1 MTAGT
6 WIVER
11 SANDRFPYRVQ
22 LLGRD
27 DRPVFILRTQ
37 DRWPAANRNIFCLRE
52 TEPPAEDECLE
63 EIERLPVVA
72 LQRRGPRIS
81 VVLDRPRYKRCDFLF
96 LRREYKGRPGETH
109 EQIFWQTQTSMA
121 QRRPTVVPVALR
133 NRGAFTVRIAA
144 DERYPW
150 RFAEST
156 VERGR
161 LAMGDYALVD
171 GHEVCAV
178 VERKTLD
185 NLLHDF
191 GVMPVLHQRMLE
203 LATHPFNA
211 LVIEAPYEDLLNP
224 AKVHHFSASFC
235 AAAIGELYAVH
246 PRLRIVFC
254 ANRKTANLWAQ
265 SFFAA
270 IWQQHLGAMSPV
282 KARKAITRPAIQ
294 HTLEALR

>member
-1 MTAGT
+1 MAAGT

-11 SANDRFPYRVQ
+11 TGNDRFPYRVQ
-22 LLGRD
+22 ILGHDGRSL
-27 DRPVFILRTQ
+27 FTLRTQ

-52 TEPPAEDECLE
+52 TEPAPSEDEME
-63 EIERLPVVA
+63 EIERVPVIAV
-72 LQRRGPRIS
+72 QKRGPRIS

-96 LRREYKGRPGETH
+96 VTREYKGRPGVTH

-121 QRRPTVVPVALR
+121 QHRPTVVPVTLR
-133 NRGAFTVRIAA
+133 SRGAYTVRITG

-150 RFAEST
+150 RFPEST
-156 VERGR
+156 VERGK
-161 LAMGDYALVD
+161 LTMGDYALVD
-171 GHEVCAV
+171 GDEVCAV

-191 GVMPVLHQRMLE
+191 GVMPVVHERMLE

-211 LVIEAPYEDLLNP
+211 LVIEAPYEDFLNP
-224 AKVHHFSASFC
+224 SKVHHFSASFC
-235 AAAIGELYAVH
+235 AAAIGELYALH

-254 ANRKTANLWAQ
+254 ANRKTANLWTQ

-270 IWQQHLGAMSPV
+270 VWQQRRG
-282 KARKAITRPAIQ
+282 KAERDLSHGSRS
-294 HTLEALR
+294 